1 MAKTQPVYKT
11 IRSKFFVDF
20 CDIFKSLLS
29 LNDKDIISNMCDA
42 SLDDSN
48 KESLV
53 YLYDGK
59 YNNMDTVKL
68 DDMTMPFLH
77 YMKNERRLKYFEQ
90 PKAVDAI
97 CVNQN
102 NEWFLIEFKNCPIYK
117 NTKKGKELNSDVLA
131 SIRQK
136 MFGSLWLLLTLSSFS
151 RKNLFGDDVTEF
163 ARTHFTYIAVV
174 SREKNPDEFRRIHEC
189 PNNRYTPPYLSK
201 YVGYYFKDVYM
212 LTENE
217 FSKFI
222 SDFKN

>member
-1 MAKTQPVYKT
+1 M
-11 IRSKFFVDF
+11 
-20 CDIFKSLLS
+20 
-29 LNDKDIISNMCDA
+29 NDTDIISNIHDA
-42 SLDDSN
+42 SLDDSK
-48 KESLV
+48 KETPI
-53 YLYDGK
+53 YLYDKK
-59 YNNMDTVKL
+59 YNNMDAVKL
-68 DDMTMPFLH
+68 DDMTMSFFH
-77 YMKNERRLKYFEQ
+77 YMKNERHLENFEQ

-117 NTKKGKELNSDVLA
+117 ITDKGKKLNSDVLT

-136 MFGSLWLLLTLSSFS
+136 MFGSLWLLFTLSSFS
-151 RKNLFGDDVTEF
+151 HKNVFGDDVTEF
-163 ARTHFTYIAVV
+163 TRTHFTYIVVV

-222 SDFKN
+222 SNFKN

>member
-1 MAKTQPVYKT
+1 MAKTKPVYKT

-29 LNDKDIISNMCDA
+29 LNDTDIISNMCDA

-117 NTKKGKELNSDVLA
+117 NTKKGKVMCWLQSVRKCLEAYGYCLRYLLFRV
-131 SIRQK
+131 K
-136 MFGSLWLLLTLSSFS
+136 MCLVMMLQNLPGLILLILL
-151 RKNLFGDDVTEF
+151 
-163 ARTHFTYIAVV
+163 
-174 SREKNPDEFRRIHEC
+174 
-189 PNNRYTPPYLSK
+189 
-201 YVGYYFKDVYM
+201 
-212 LTENE
+212 
-217 FSKFI
+217 
-222 SDFKN
+222 

>member
-1 MAKTQPVYKT
+1 MAKIKPVYKT

-68 DDMTMPFLH
+68 DDMTLPFLH

-117 NTKKGKELNSDVLA
+117 NT
-131 SIRQK
+131 
-136 MFGSLWLLLTLSSFS
+136 TLSSFS
-151 RKNLFGDDVTEF
+151 RKNVFGDDVTEF